1 MPLRNYEERIRIK
14 KKEIKE
20 NDTILEK
27 NKGLIKDFDRHLQL
41 NDFSNAR
48 RYKYLCKLPKM
59 AEILDR
65 SFEEA
70 EKRDIEDIVLSLKNR
85 EDLTET
91 TKGDYQ
97 VLLKRFMKWVN
108 DGDYPESVE
117 WINTTNK
124 AENGKLPEDMLT
136 EEDIEELID
145 HAMNPRDRALISVL
159 WETGARI
166 GELIDLTIGSLE
178 DHKHGYKI
186 IVDGKTGSRRLPLIE
201 SVPYIQAWLQSHPD
215 RGNREAPLWVNI
227 GTRNKGQ
234 PMRYGAIRKILKDIK
249 KRTDLEKPVNP
260 HIFRHSRAT
269 YLANRFTEAQLCE
282 WFGWVQGS
290 DVPAKYVHLSGRDID
305 SSYARLHG
313 IEEEEDQE
321 VSKMAPEDCPRC
333 EAKVSPNSDFCHRC
347 GQALSVEAMKEV
359 EEDQED
365 FRKVFA
371 QIGQM
376 KPELLD
382 DMQEFLDIIKI
393 MRENKDV
400 LEKFKRLEKK
410 EKD

>member
-1 MPLRNYEERIRIK
+1 MPTQTYEERIE
-14 KKEIKE
+14 KKEKELKE
-20 NDTILEK
+20 NEEIQEE
-27 NKGLIKDFDRHLQL
+27 NKELIMDFDRHLQL

-59 AEILDR
+59 AEIIDKP
-65 SFEEA
+65 FDDV
-70 EKRDIEDIVLSLKNR
+70 EKRDIEDIILSIKNR
-85 EDLTET
+85 ENITET

-108 DGDYPESVE
+108 DGEYPESVE

-145 HAMNPRDRALISVL
+145 HAQNPRDRALISVL

-186 IVDGKTGSRRLPLIE
+186 IVDGKTGARRIPLIE

-215 RGNREAPLWVNI
+215 RDNKDAPLWVNI

-234 PMRYGAIRKILKDIK
+234 PMRYGAIRKVLMDIK

-290 DVPAKYVHLSGRDID
+290 DVPAKYVHLSGREID
-305 SSYARLHG
+305 SSYARMHG
-313 IEEEEDQE
+313 IEEEEEQQ
-321 VSKMAPEDCPRC
+321 VSEMAPEDCPRC
-333 EAKVSPNSDFCHRC
+333 EAKVPPESDFCHRC
-347 GQALSVEAMKEV
+347 GQALSIEAMEEV

-365 FRKVFA
+365 FRQEFTDLAKDD
-371 QIGQM
+371 
-376 KPELLD
+376 PELLD
-382 DMQEFLDIIKI
+382 DMQEFLDMMKL
-393 MRENKDV
+393 MKENKEMLDD
-400 LEKFKRLEKK
+400 FKSMMKK
-410 EKD
+410 ED